1 MNKEYEFK
9 FNANDIKLSDFH
21 KVAKTLNPL
30 RHLEVSSWDT
40 YYINKESNFIRYRN
54 SKEKPEL
61 TIKRKTTESN
71 NQDRIEI
78 NLPLRPSDESLVE
91 SFVALEGYKQNF
103 KIFKYCF
110 IYYYQN
116 VDIVYYIVYDPE
128 LKEQARYLEIEFLE
142 DKVNNFTTE
151 QVFGIL
157 KEYEQKLS
165 SLGITPQGR
174 MKKSLFELYKNETP
188 SRNSK

>member
-1 MNKEYEFK
+1 MSNKEYEFK

-30 RHLEVSSWDT
+30 RQLEVSSWDT
-40 YYINKESNFIRYRN
+40 YYTNKDGNFMRYRN
-54 SKEKPEL
+54 SEEKPEL

-71 NQDRIEI
+71 NQNRVEI
-78 NLPLRPSDESLVE
+78 NLPLRPCNESIIE
-91 SFVALEGYKQNF
+91 GFVGLEGYKQNF

-110 IYYYQN
+110 IYYYEN

-142 DKVNNFTTE
+142 DNTNNFTTE
-151 QVFGIL
+151 QIFDIL

-165 SLGITPQGR
+165 SLGITPQSR
-174 MKKSLFELYKNETP
+174 MKKSLFELYK
-188 SRNSK
+188 K